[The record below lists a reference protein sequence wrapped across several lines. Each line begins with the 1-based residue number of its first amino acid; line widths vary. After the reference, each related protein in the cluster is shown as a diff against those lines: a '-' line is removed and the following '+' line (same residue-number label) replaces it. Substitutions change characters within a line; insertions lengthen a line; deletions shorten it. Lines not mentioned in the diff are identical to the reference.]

1 MSFSSNEADVSVR
14 DKEMFYPTVI
24 KIWNLVFLPQIFL
37 KLLNKPTQ
45 ILISYISVIL
55 FVKTSVNALGL
66 ECLWG

>member
-1 MSFSSNEADVSVR
+1 MSFSSNEADVSV
-14 DKEMFYPTVI
+14 KEMFYPTVI
-24 KIWNLVFLPQIFL
+24 KLWNLVFLPQIFL